1 MEFYNHLAD
10 YYHHIF
16 PLNPEQVLFTNVSFP
31 NPNQISLLE
40 AGCGVGLLAMELA
53 KTYQRVV
60 GIDLDEKMLQKA
72 EERKWSVNLAKKPV
86 FYCLN
91 MLSIFDRFGEDS
103 FDGVICYGNTLV
115 HLDSEEQVLD
125 FFTQSRKVLKS
136 GGKLLFQILNYDR
149 ITREKISLLP
159 VIENDLIRFE
169 RYYEFPDH
177 VSKIV
182 FKTILRIKKKKDLI
196 ENQIQLLPLTKNV
209 TESLLFQSGFTNL
222 AFFGDYQCAP
232 FSSDSEIFVVA
243 AS

>member
-1 MEFYNHLAD
+1 MGHYNHLAD

-72 EERKWSVNLAKKPV
+72 EARKWSVNLAKKPV
-86 FYCLN
+86 FCCLN

-103 FDGVICYGNTLV
+103 FDGIICYGNTLV

-136 GGKLLFQILNYDR
+136 
-149 ITREKISLLP
+149 
-159 VIENDLIRFE
+159 
-169 RYYEFPDH
+169 
-177 VSKIV
+177 
-182 FKTILRIKKKKDLI
+182 
-196 ENQIQLLPLTKNV
+196 
-209 TESLLFQSGFTNL
+209 
-222 AFFGDYQCAP
+222 
-232 FSSDSEIFVVA
+232 
-243 AS
+243 